1 MIARATLALMLACPT
16 ATVALCPHGAAAQ
29 PASPVVSKREKA
41 GTLHRRGRTASA
53 RSSVRRDAPVVSTL
67 YPGPTV
73 SSLFP
78 GPGGGQDD
86 VVQATPRGPDGRS
99 VALTVAARPIP
110 LARSVHLQFGV
121 ASWYGGKRWQGHLTS
136 SGTRYDENKL
146 TAAHATL
153 PLGTQVRVRL
163 VGTDREV
170 VVTITDRPGTRR
182 RIIDLS
188 RAAAAALGILSRG
201 VAEVSLEPI

>member
-16 ATVALCPHGAAAQ
+16 ATVALCPHGAAAH
-29 PASPVVSKREKA
+29 PASPIVSKREKTSA
-41 GTLHRRGRTASA
+41 PNRRSRSA
-53 RSSVRRDAPVVSTL
+53 ARPSVRRDAPIVSSL

-73 SSLFP
+73 SALFP
-78 GPGGGQDD
+78 GPEDSGSGA
-86 VVQATPRGPDGRS
+86 VQTTPRGPDGRP
-99 VALTVAARPIP
+99 VALAVAARPIP
-110 LARSVHLQFGV
+110 LARGLHVQFGV

-136 SGTRYDENKL
+136 NGTRYDENKL

-153 PLGTQVRVRL
+153 PLGSQVRVRL

>member
-16 ATVALCPHGAAAQ
+16 ATAVLWPHGAAAH
-29 PASPVVSKREKA
+29 PASPIVGKREKA
-41 GTLHRRGRTASA
+41 SVLQRRSRVTAS
-53 RSSVRRDAPVVSTL
+53 RPSVRRDAPVVSTL

-73 SSLFP
+73 SALFP
-78 GPGGGQDD
+78 GPAADNDD
-86 VVQATPRGPDGRS
+86 TVRATPRGPDGRP
-99 VALTVAARPIP
+99 VALAIAARPIP
-110 LARSVHLQFGV
+110 LARGVHLQFGI
-121 ASWYGGKRWQGHLTS
+121 ASWYGGKRWQGRLTS
-136 SGTRYDENKL
+136 SGTRYDENQL

-153 PLGTQVRVRL
+153 PLGSKVRVHL

>member
-16 ATVALCPHGAAAQ
+16 ATVMLCPHGAAAH
-29 PASPVVSKREKA
+29 PTSPIVSKRDKA
-41 GTLHRRGRTASA
+41 SSLQRRSRTTAG

-73 SSLFP
+73 STLFP
-78 GPGGGQDD
+78 GPGGRDDD
-86 VVQATPRGPDGRS
+86 VVQTTPRGPDGRA
-99 VALTVAARPIP
+99 VALAAVARPIP
-110 LARSVHLQFGV
+110 LARGMHLQFGV

-153 PLGTQVRVRL
+153 PLGSQVRVRL

-201 VAEVSLEPI
+201 IAEVSLEPI